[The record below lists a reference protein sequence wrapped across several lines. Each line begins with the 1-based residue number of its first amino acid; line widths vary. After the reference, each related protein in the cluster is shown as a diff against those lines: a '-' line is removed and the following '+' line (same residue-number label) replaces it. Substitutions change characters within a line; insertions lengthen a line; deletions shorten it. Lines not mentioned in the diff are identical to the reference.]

1 MNKQAAASGRICQV
15 SKSKLIKKLHPLQF
29 PLLKAKVFF
38 YCCFFQSFME
48 IFKVSAQILK
58 SDILQNEDKSCKYE

>member
-15 SKSKLIKKLHPLQF
+15 SKSKFIKKLHPLQF

-38 YCCFFQSFME
+38 TVVVFFFNLLRK
-48 IFKVSAQILK
+48 FLK
-58 SDILQNEDKSCKYE
+58 CQHKF